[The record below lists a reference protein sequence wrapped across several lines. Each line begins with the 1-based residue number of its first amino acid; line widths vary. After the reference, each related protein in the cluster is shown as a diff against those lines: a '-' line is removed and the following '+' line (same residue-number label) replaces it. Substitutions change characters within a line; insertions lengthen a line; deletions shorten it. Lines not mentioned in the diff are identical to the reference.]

1 MSDLDRLADDY
12 NAMRQERDDARD
24 RARRACQI
32 LIKEIGAE
40 GPADVE
46 VVAERAACEIQR
58 LRDLQEETE
67 HQMHLRIRA
76 GYDKAIAD
84 SWRAKVAEVERERD
98 EIRAQRDNLL
108 DASKEGAWMAR
119 ALDAERERDEA
130 LQKERE
136 WCARICDLEFAA
148 NWHSSAMAAA
158 NAAKR
163 CAELIRAA
171 DEPHTRELK
180 ENSQ

>member
-76 GYDKAIAD
+76 GYDKTIAD
-84 SWRAKVAEVERERD
+84 SWRAKVAEVE
-98 EIRAQRDNLL
+98 A
-108 DASKEGAWMAR
+108 
-119 ALDAERERDEA
+119 ERDEA
-130 LQKERE
+130 RAEVERLRE
-136 WCARICDLEFAA
+136 
-148 NWHSSAMAAA
+148 AMTASM
-158 NAAKR
+158 NLCSWECSDETYCGR
-163 CAELIRAA
+163 CAPLVRVLDGLGCEEHER
-171 DEPHTRELK
+171 
-180 ENSQ
+180 

>member
-76 GYDKAIAD
+76 GYDKTIAD
-84 SWRAKVAEVERERD
+84 SWRAKVAEVE
-98 EIRAQRDNLL
+98 A
-108 DASKEGAWMAR
+108 
-119 ALDAERERDEA
+119 ERDEA
-130 LQKERE
+130 RAEVERLRGVIQEWSYPRLYVQPGVERE
-136 WCARICDLEFAA
+136 TLLAQLQENLVNKVRPSIEVAEERGAKWTPEEVCRDARG
-148 NWHSSAMAAA
+148 
-158 NAAKR
+158 KR
-163 CAELIRAA
+163 
-171 DEPHTRELK
+171 
-180 ENSQ
+180 